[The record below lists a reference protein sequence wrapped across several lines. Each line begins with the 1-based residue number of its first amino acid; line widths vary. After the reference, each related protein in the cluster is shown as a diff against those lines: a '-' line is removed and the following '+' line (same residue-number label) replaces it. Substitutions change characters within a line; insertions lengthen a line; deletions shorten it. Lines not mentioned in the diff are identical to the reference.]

1 MNLVKE
7 VPNNLPSIFGIS
19 DILMVVYNILVP
31 RLDQPFLSVNNTSHI
46 RFWWIPYRP
55 KLNQMLQ

>member
-31 RLDQPFLSVNNTSHI
+31 RLDQPFLSKNNTSHI
-46 RFWWIPYRP
+46 RF
-55 KLNQMLQ
+55 

>member
-7 VPNNLPSIFGIS
+7 VSNNLPSISGIS

-31 RLDQPFLSVNNTSHI
+31 RLDQPFLSINNTSHI
-46 RFWWIPYRP
+46 RF
-55 KLNQMLQ
+55 